1 MPRQTKQTNGSSR
14 QSKTEKLL
22 EQALEAIQKLT
33 AEVDQ
38 LKSQQPKPPGGSHH
52 FHPALKIIRKLWH
65 PHSLNHHHREM
76 YEKLEEENKRLR
88 QKITTELKEK
98 EKVNFLKD
106 LTHEE
111 VYEPFDTE
119 VKKDLPLYLTA
130 IKEQLVKDE
139 PYNS

>member
-1 MPRQTKQTNGSSR
+1 MVPPQP
-14 QSKTEKLL
+14 
-22 EQALEAIQKLT
+22 
-33 AEVDQ
+33 
-38 LKSQQPKPPGGSHH
+38 QPKRN
-52 FHPALKIIRKLWH
+52 IRVQ
-65 PHSLNHHHREM
+65 SLDKSANTVQ
-76 YEKLEEENKRLR
+76 KLEEENKRLR